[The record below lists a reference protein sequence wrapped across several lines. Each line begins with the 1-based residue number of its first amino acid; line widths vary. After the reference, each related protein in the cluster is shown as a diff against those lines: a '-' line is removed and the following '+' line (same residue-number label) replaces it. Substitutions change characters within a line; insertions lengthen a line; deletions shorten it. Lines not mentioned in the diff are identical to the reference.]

1 MSGPTW
7 VPWALHP
14 VAPLT
19 PAELLNVTDPAAE
32 ADAVTVPLSAE
43 IEHPVTAKL

>member
-19 PAELLNVTDPAAE
+19 PAELLTVTDPAAE
-32 ADAVTVPLSAE
+32 ADAVKVPLSAE